1 MRKNSQP
8 RFLELFR
15 RLRTSSSLSVG
26 RSPDVLIDNQ
36 DLYNEKDNMKDVS
49 DEERILQLEWQVA
62 QLQLRYDEELSRSN
76 RLQSEMDRVYR
87 RLNQLDD
94 LL

>member
-1 MRKNSQP
+1 
-8 RFLELFR
+8 
-15 RLRTSSSLSVG
+15 
-26 RSPDVLIDNQ
+26 
-36 DLYNEKDNMKDVS
+36 MKDVS